1 MKISGLG
8 ILRYEGFT
16 DNIIQI
22 IQNRIILL
30 NSQDKN
36 TFMYGILVT
45 MVKKLL
51 RIAYSTGLNIFVSLL
66 IIMFI

>member
-1 MKISGLG
+1 MTLS
-8 ILRYEGFT
+8 
-16 DNIIQI
+16 